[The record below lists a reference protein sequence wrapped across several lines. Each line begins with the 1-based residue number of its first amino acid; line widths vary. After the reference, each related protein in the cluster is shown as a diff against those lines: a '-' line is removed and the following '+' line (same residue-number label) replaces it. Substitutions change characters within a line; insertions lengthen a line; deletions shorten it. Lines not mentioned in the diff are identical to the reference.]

1 MTVFLLWRV
10 VASLTVSFFIILA
23 LTTAGGCHSET
34 SWPLHPETA
43 NAGPRWG
50 VALDGYPITSDR
62 LVQAAAETGKYPDVV
77 VFFKAWP
84 QQGDVPGEFPL
95 SSLEAIHSAGAVPC
109 LTWEPMW
116 LGLDGREHAI
126 PAPEIL
132 KGQYDIYL
140 KTFASKLAQWRH
152 PMIIRFA
159 HEMNLSRYHWG
170 GSLSEYG
177 PANPERYRKMFA
189 YVVDICRGQGADN
202 VLWAFC
208 PNAESVPQADWNQ
221 IAQFYPG
228 DDVVDIFGIDGYNW
242 GTTQTLTEHGWR
254 SSWQSFQ
261 QIFSQPRAQLRALN
275 SHKPLIIFE
284 TASVTAGGSQEQ
296 WLEQALKKAHE
307 WNLSAL
313 IWFQALK
320 ENDWRIQPAAKRLL
334 ENLEKNIPS
343 KSGD

>member
-10 VASLTVSFFIILA
+10 VPSLTASFFVILI
-23 LTTAGGCHSET
+23 LTTAGGCHGET

-62 LVQAAAETGKYPDVV
+62 LVQAAAETGQHPDVV
-77 VFFKAWP
+77 VFFMAWP

-95 SSLEAIHSAGAVPC
+95 STLEAIHSAGALPC

-116 LGLDGREHAI
+116 LGPDGREHVI
-126 PAPEIL
+126 PASDIL
-132 KGQYDIYL
+132 AGHYDVYL
-140 KTFASKLAQWRH
+140 KTFAGELARWGY
-152 PMIIRFA
+152 PLIIRFA

-170 GSLSEYG
+170 GSLSDYG
-177 PANPERYRKMFA
+177 PASPERYRQMFA

-202 VLWAFC
+202 ILWAFC

-221 IAQFYPG
+221 IAGFYPG

-242 GTTQTLTEHGWR
+242 GTTQTLAEHGWR
-254 SSWQSFQ
+254 SRWQSFQ

-275 SHKPLIIFE
+275 PHKPLIIFE

-296 WLEQALKKAHE
+296 WLDHALKTARE
-307 WNLSAL
+307 WNISAL

-320 ENDWRIQPAAKRLL
+320 ENDWRIQPAARRLL
-334 ENLEKNIPS
+334 ENSEKNNSP
-343 KSGD
+343 KSGE